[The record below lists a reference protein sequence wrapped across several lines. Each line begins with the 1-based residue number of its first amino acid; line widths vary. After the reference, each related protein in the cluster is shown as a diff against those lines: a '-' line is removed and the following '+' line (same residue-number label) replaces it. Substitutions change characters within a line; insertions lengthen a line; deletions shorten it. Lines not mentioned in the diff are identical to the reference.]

1 MTEFT
6 PPRSRRARQRVENTR
21 AVIGGFEHEQ
31 SLRVHMNAQDAIH
44 GIGEEWHEAREDLHD
59 FQAQYGRQVL
69 ERTDLGQMDFNAHTG
84 EQDGTL

>member
-44 GIGEEWHEAREDLHD
+44 GIGEEWHEAREELHD
-59 FQAQYGRQVL
+59 FQARYGRQVL